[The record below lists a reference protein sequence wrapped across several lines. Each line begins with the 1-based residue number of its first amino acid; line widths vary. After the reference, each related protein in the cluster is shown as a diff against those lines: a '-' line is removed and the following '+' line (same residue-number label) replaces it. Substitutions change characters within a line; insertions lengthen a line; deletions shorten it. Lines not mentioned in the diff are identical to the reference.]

1 MSESLIVSGSGIR
14 GIVGQGLTSQVVARY
29 GAAFAD
35 HILESGSAG
44 DFVLVGRDSR
54 TSGAMFLD
62 AVCSGIEAV
71 GLEVRDMGIVATP
84 TGLLAVE
91 NTPEASGG
99 VLVTASHNPAEWNGL
114 KLVSPDGRFIS
125 REAGLDVQRR
135 FEEGAWRISS
145 LERRLKTD
153 SKNLGRNRIVFEGAN
168 RLHREKILA
177 LPIVD
182 VDRIV
187 ARRFRVALD
196 CVRGAGGLIMPQLLE
211 QLGCS
216 VIGLDI
222 EADGCFPRAPDPV
235 PENLGRLAEIVIE
248 EEADFGFAV
257 DPDVDRLSL
266 VDERGRAIGE
276 DWTLSLVTEMVA
288 VREPGPV
295 VTNLSSSRSIADAAM
310 RAGAPFYYAPVG
322 EANVVKRMVEL
333 GATIGGEGNGG
344 VVYPTLHLTRDAPLA
359 AALILQ
365 FFAEQDA
372 TLGAVIAERPNYHI
386 IKRKIPRG
394 GLAISEVL
402 SAIEE
407 AAPPEAE
414 RNWEDGIRI
423 DWPDGSWIN
432 ARPSGTEPILRVVAE
447 AEHKN
452 DANMRADWVE
462 SHVRGEGK

>member
-177 LPIVD
+177 LPI
-182 VDRIV
+182 
-187 ARRFRVALD
+187 
-196 CVRGAGGLIMPQLLE
+196 
-211 QLGCS
+211 
-216 VIGLDI
+216 DI
-222 EADGCFPRAPDPV
+222 
-235 PENLGRLAEIVIE
+235 
-248 EEADFGFAV
+248 
-257 DPDVDRLSL
+257 
-266 VDERGRAIGE
+266 
-276 DWTLSLVTEMVA
+276 
-288 VREPGPV
+288 
-295 VTNLSSSRSIADAAM
+295 
-310 RAGAPFYYAPVG
+310 
-322 EANVVKRMVEL
+322 
-333 GATIGGEGNGG
+333 
-344 VVYPTLHLTRDAPLA
+344 
-359 AALILQ
+359 
-365 FFAEQDA
+365 FF
-372 TLGAVIAERPNYHI
+372 V
-386 IKRKIPRG
+386 
-394 GLAISEVL
+394 
-402 SAIEE
+402 
-407 AAPPEAE
+407 
-414 RNWEDGIRI
+414 
-423 DWPDGSWIN
+423 
-432 ARPSGTEPILRVVAE
+432 
-447 AEHKN
+447 
-452 DANMRADWVE
+452 
-462 SHVRGEGK
+462 